1 MKIPSDIAFL
11 YYVECGF
18 YLHSI
23 YATLYMDEKRKDF
36 VVMLIH
42 HVLTLVLITVSYS
55 TRWAYWTTDTCQQV
69 TRGQRAVSISSY
81 HKVGI
86 LVIFVHDVTDIL
98 LEMTKCHVYLKKRN
112 NKEYKIH
119 DLISSIGFVA
129 FATSW

>member
-42 HVLTLVLITVSYS
+42 HVLTLTLIIVSYT
-55 TRWAYWTTDTCQQV
+55 TR
-69 TRGQRAVSISSY
+69 
-81 HKVGI
+81 
-86 LVIFVHDVTDIL
+86 
-98 LEMTKCHVYLKKRN
+98 
-112 NKEYKIH
+112 
-119 DLISSIGFVA
+119 
-129 FATSW
+129 